1 MLQLKPPRR
10 ILLTIDSV
18 GGVWRYGLD
27 LARGLAD
34 LGIESVFVGFDPPP
48 DREQREEAEALG
60 DLHWCGL
67 PLDWQVRRV
76 DELERVPETVAT
88 IAAATKAEIIQVN
101 APSQA
106 AGLASDVPVV
116 AVSHSCVTSWFLA
129 VRGTGLP
136 ADWAWQGSLNQAGL
150 SRADAIVAP
159 SRSHADLLARC
170 YRDTGIIQ
178 VVPNACRSWPLP
190 ARQRQPFAYAA
201 ARWWDEGKNAS
212 CLDAAAALAEWPIVA
227 VGANTGPQGQRF
239 YFRNVEHRGEVTHAE
254 VRQLAGQA
262 SIFVSPSIYE
272 PFGLAALEAAR
283 AGAALVM
290 ADIPTYRELWDGAA
304 LFADPADPED
314 FAAALDA
321 LARDPD
327 RCHAYA
333 ARAGIRCAQWT
344 VQRQA
349 AAMADLYARLA
360 GPAATAAPSVSLAG
374 AAK

>member
-1 MLQLKPPRR
+1 MPKLKPPRR

-18 GGVWRYGLD
+18 GGVWRYGLN

-34 LGIESVFVGFDPPP
+34 LGIESVFAGFGPPP

-67 PLDWQVRRV
+67 PLDWQVCRA
-76 DELERVPETVAT
+76 DELERVPETVAELAT
-88 IAAATKAEIIQVN
+88 ATKAEIVQVN
-101 APSQA
+101 APTQA
-106 AGLASDVPVV
+106 AGLAVDVPVV
-116 AVSHSCVTSWFLA
+116 AVSHSCVTSWFRA
-129 VRGTGLP
+129 VRGAGLP
-136 ADWAWQGSLNQAGL
+136 VDWEWQGSLNQAGL

-159 SRSHADLLARC
+159 SRSHADLLSRC
-170 YRDTGIIQ
+170 YRQSGAIE
-178 VVPNACRSWPLP
+178 VVPNACRSWAAP
-190 ARQRQPFAYAA
+190 ARRRQPFAYAA

-212 CLDAAAALAEWPIVA
+212 CLDAAAALAEWPVIA
-227 VGANTGPQGQRF
+227 VGANVGPQGQRF
-239 YFRNVEHRGEVTHAE
+239 DFRNVEHRGAISHPE
-254 VRQLAGQA
+254 VRHLAARA
-262 SIFVSPSIYE
+262 SVFVSPSIYE
-272 PFGLAALEAAR
+272 PFGLAALEAAW
-283 AGAALVM
+283 AGAALVV

-321 LARDPD
+321 LARAPD

-349 AAMADLYARLA
+349 AAMANLYARLA
-360 GPAATAAPSVSLAG
+360 APAAAMAPSISLAG